1 MITKSEFEDLCK
13 DYEIKYDK
21 RKLYTTECDSMCIP
35 YKACEKY
42 KPYYLRRP
50 CRELLRVSFRDDDA
64 VVEYT
69 GYNGYK
75 DYNWKVNS
83 WGTQIGYGHGCVY
96 IPEYL
101 GDMSGYRLDKMIEKA
116 IETGRLDMLEI
127 LLKKMPVQ
135 DIDEMRK
142 YMDLNLK
149 ITDLNY
155 QLLQNEGVR
164 NAINKFAENRAHIA
178 TLEENNNQLKEK
190 IKLQIE
196 KLSNINKDE
205 E

>member
-1 MITKSEFEDLCK
+1 MITKSEFEDFCK
-13 DYEIKYDK
+13 DYDIKLDK
-21 RKLYTTECDSMCIP
+21 RRLYLTDCKSMTIHYKLCD
-35 YKACEKY
+35 KY

-50 CRELLRVSFRDDDA
+50 CRELLKVKFDNNERYIF
-64 VVEYT
+64 
-69 GYNGYK
+69 YNGYK
-75 DYNWKVNS
+75 DYQWTVDS
-83 WGTQIGYGHGCVY
+83 WGRNEGYGYGCVF

-101 GDMSGYRLDKMIEKA
+101 GDMSSYRLDNMIEKA
-116 IETGRLDMLEI
+116 ITTGRLDMLEI
-127 LLKKMPVQ
+127 LLKCMPVQ
-135 DIDEMRK
+135 DIKEMRK

-155 QLLQNEGVR
+155 QLLQNEGIK
-164 NAINKFAENRAHIA
+164 NAIDKFAENRAHI
-178 TLEENNNQLKEK
+178 TLLEENNNQLKEK

>member
-1 MITKSEFEDLCK
+1 MITKEEFENFCK
-13 DYEIKYDK
+13 DYEIKLDK
-21 RKLYTTECDSMCIP
+21 RKLYLIDCKSMNIP
-35 YKACEKY
+35 YKLCDKY

-50 CRELLRVSFRDDDA
+50 CRKLLKINFDED
-64 VVEYT
+64 EKYT
-69 GYNGYK
+69 SYKGYK
-75 DYNWKVNS
+75 DYEWTIDK
-83 WGTQIGYGHGCVY
+83 WGLQEGTGYGCVY

-101 GDMSGYRLDKMIEKA
+101 GDMSSYRLDNMIEKA
-116 IETGRLDMLEI
+116 ATMGRLDMLEI
-127 LLKKMPVQ
+127 YLKMMPVQ
-135 DIDEMRK
+135 DIEEMRK

-155 QLLQNEGVR
+155 KLLQNEGIR
-164 NAINKFAENRAHIA
+164 KAIDKFAENRVHI
-178 TLEENNNQLKEK
+178 TLLEENNNKLKEK

>member
-1 MITKSEFEDLCK
+1 MITKEEFENFCK
-13 DYEIKYDK
+13 DYEIKLDK
-21 RKLYTTECDSMCIP
+21 RRLYLTDCKSMNIP
-35 YKACEKY
+35 YKLCDKY
-42 KPYYLRRP
+42 KQYYLRRP
-50 CRELLRVSFRDDDA
+50 SKELLKVNFDKD
-64 VVEYT
+64 EKYT

-75 DYNWKVNS
+75 DYEWDLNS
-83 WGTQIGYGHGCVY
+83 WGIKEGNGYGCVY

-101 GDMSGYRLDKMIEKA
+101 GDMISYRLDNMIEKA
-116 IETGRLDMLEI
+116 ATTGRLDMLEI
-127 LLKKMPVQ
+127 VLKVMPVK
-135 DIDEMRK
+135 DIEEMRK

-155 QLLQNEGVR
+155 KLLQNEGIR
-164 NAINKFAENRAHIA
+164 KAIDKFAENRAHI
-178 TLEENNNQLKEK
+178 TSLEENNNQLKEK

>member
-1 MITKSEFEDLCK
+1 MITKEEFENFCK
-13 DYEIKYDK
+13 YYEIKLDK
-21 RKLYTTECDSMCIP
+21 RILYLTDCKSMNIP
-35 YKACEKY
+35 YKLCDKY
-42 KPYYLRRP
+42 KQYYLRRP
-50 CRELLRVSFRDDDA
+50 SKELLKVNFDKD
-64 VVEYT
+64 EKYT

-75 DYNWKVNS
+75 DYEWDLNS
-83 WGTQIGYGHGCVY
+83 WGIREGYGYGCVY

-101 GDMSGYRLDKMIEKA
+101 GDMISYRLENMIEKA
-116 IETGRLDMLEI
+116 ATTGRLDMLEI
-127 LLKKMPVQ
+127 VLKVMPVK
-135 DIDEMRK
+135 DIEEMRK

-155 QLLQNEGVR
+155 KLLQNEGIR
-164 NAINKFAENRAHIA
+164 KAIDKFAENRAHI
-178 TLEENNNQLKEK
+178 TSLEENNNKLKEK

>member
-1 MITKSEFEDLCK
+1 MITKSEFEDFCK
-13 DYEIKYDK
+13 DYDIKLDK
-21 RKLYTTECDSMCIP
+21 RRLYLTDCKSMTIP
-35 YKACEKY
+35 YKLCDKY

-50 CRELLRVSFRDDDA
+50 CRELLKVKFDNNERYIF
-64 VVEYT
+64 
-69 GYNGYK
+69 YNGYK
-75 DYNWKVNS
+75 DYQWTVDS
-83 WGTQIGYGHGCVY
+83 WGRNEGYGYGCVF

-101 GDMSGYRLDKMIEKA
+101 GDMSSYRLDNMIEKA
-116 IETGRLDMLEI
+116 ITTGRLDMLEI
-127 LLKKMPVQ
+127 FLKCMPVQ
-135 DIDEMRK
+135 DIKEMRK

-155 QLLQNEGVR
+155 KLLQNDGIK
-164 NAINKFAENRAHIA
+164 NAIDKFAENRAHI
-178 TLEENNNQLKEK
+178 TLLEENNNQLKEK

>member
-1 MITKSEFEDLCK
+1 MITKHEFEDFCK
-13 DYEIKYDK
+13 DYDIKYDM
-21 RKLYTTECDSMCIP
+21 RRLYTTECKSMAIP
-35 YKACEKY
+35 YKACDKY

-50 CRELLRVSFRDDDA
+50 CRELIKVNFKDDG
-64 VVEYT
+64 VGVEYT

-75 DYNWKVNS
+75 DYNWQVNK
-83 WGTQIGYGHGCVY
+83 WGSQIGYGHGCVY
-96 IPEYL
+96 IPEYI

-116 IETGRLDMLEI
+116 IETGRLDMLEVFFKI
-127 LLKKMPVQ
+127 MPVQ
-135 DIDEMRK
+135 NIKEMRK

-155 QLLQNEGVR
+155 KLLKNEGIR
-164 NAINKFAENRAHIA
+164 NAIDKFAENRAHI
-178 TLEENNNQLKEK
+178 TLLEENNNQLKEK